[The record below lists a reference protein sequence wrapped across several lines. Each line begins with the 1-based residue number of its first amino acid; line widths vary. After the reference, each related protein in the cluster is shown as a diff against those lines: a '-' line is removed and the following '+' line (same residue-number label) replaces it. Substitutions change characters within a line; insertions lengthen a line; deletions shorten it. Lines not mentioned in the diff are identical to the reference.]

1 MVTLEEN
8 TIKRELAKFPNLGE
22 FNLDNLQIEFIA
34 YISINKINIELAN
47 LSAVIDI
54 KAFMSTPQK
63 GLALVVQTV
72 CIENERH
79 HASGSHLPTYSGKAV
94 SFIYKFKKKTNTRS
108 CDYLMR
114 EFSGTVTTAPCKD
127 FNAIAK
133 VPKYRKNV
141 VIRLQ
146 GN

>member
-63 GLALVVQTV
+63 GLALVVKQCTS
-72 CIENERH
+72 R
-79 HASGSHLPTYSGKAV
+79 
-94 SFIYKFKKKTNTRS
+94 
-108 CDYLMR
+108 M
-114 EFSGTVTTAPCKD
+114 
-127 FNAIAK
+127 NAITLAVLISQLILVK
-133 VPKYRKNV
+133 QSLLFINSKRKDKYSQ
-141 VIRLQ
+141 L
-146 GN
+146 